1 MATHPEPGPPTSRF
15 PSPGEYTRAETW
27 RRIGGAVADQMRVRR
42 TADVA
47 EAGELVTTLLEQV
60 ARGKARLV
68 VQQDGKDVAA
78 LVSAYDLERLE
89 ALDRRAA
96 EGWKAIQEIQ
106 ARFSHLDPEEVERD
120 IAEAIAEMRAEERA
134 KRTAAPSTPRT

>member
-1 MATHPEPGPPTSRF
+1 VEYQPP
-15 PSPGEYTRAETW
+15 
-27 RRIGGAVADQMRVRR
+27 VRR
-42 TADVA
+42 TADVS
-47 EAGELVTTLLEQV
+47 EAGELIGTLIEEV
-60 ARGKARLV
+60 ARGRVRLV
-68 VQQDGKDVAA
+68 VQKDGKDAGA

-134 KRTAAPSTPRT
+134 KKSTAPSTPRT